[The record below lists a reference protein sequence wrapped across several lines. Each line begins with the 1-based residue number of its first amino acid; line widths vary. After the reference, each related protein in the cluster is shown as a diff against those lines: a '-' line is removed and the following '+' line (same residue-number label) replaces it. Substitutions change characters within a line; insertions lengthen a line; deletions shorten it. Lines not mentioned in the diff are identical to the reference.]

1 MSYSPKKKIKNEYR
15 TNSIS
20 NISESRFHDLRRFFF
35 LNIWKSYIGFS
46 YDKH

>member
-20 NISESRFHDLRRFFF
+20 NISESRFHDLRSFF
-35 LNIWKSYIGFS
+35 S
-46 YDKH
+46 